1 MIYIIILLILSNFFM
16 NEFLFVFHLALII
29 LLSRACLLLG
39 REGLICWV
47 AVQPILANLFV
58 LKQIT
63 LFGFV
68 VTCSDVYAVGAMI
81 GLNLLQEYFGKETA
95 KKAGWLCFYCLSVF
109 VSMSM
114 LHLYYVP
121 NPEDTT
127 QAAYQ
132 LILAPAPRLVI
143 ASIATFLIVQQ
154 VDIQVFSFLKTQ
166 WPNLSLL
173 KRNCLSLSLSQFLD
187 TLLFTIIGMWGL
199 VSSPFDVFLVSFV
212 IKLVLALSLALFSSR
227 SKGILTVS

>member
-1 MIYIIILLILSNFFM
+1 M
-16 NEFLFVFHLALII
+16 NELLFIFHLIAIV

-39 REGLICWV
+39 RDGLIGWI

-58 LKQIT
+58 LKQIS
-63 LFGFV
+63 LFGFT

-81 GLNLLQEYFGKETA
+81 GLNILQEHFGLDAA

-109 VSMSM
+109 VSMSL
-114 LHLYYVP
+114 LHLYYIP
-121 NPEDTT
+121 SAEDTT
-127 QAAYQ
+127 QAAYT

-154 VDIQVFSFLKTQ
+154 IDIRVFSYLKRRF
-166 WPNLSLL
+166 PSLSLL
-173 KRNCLSLSLSQFLD
+173 SRNCVSLSLSQFLD

-199 VSSPFDVFLVSFV
+199 VSSLVDVFIVSFI
-212 IKLVLALSLALFSSR
+212 IKLTLALFLALFSSR
-227 SKGILTVS
+227 SKGLATIS